1 MKIEINASFG
11 SRFQM
16 KTGTETLLNFVNS
29 WVVFFNNA
37 HKKNKVKVVFSDTYN
52 KEIIKL
58 IDDKAK
64 YSELSKIED
73 YITILKNDSEA
84 TIMNWK
90 KLDDKEEFP
99 KTLVKED
106 AKIELCSDILNWIK
120 LNY

>member
-52 KEIIKL
+52 KDVLTQLVVAISY
-58 IDDKAK
+58 IDENLHPKRNNKA
-64 YSELSKIED
+64 
-73 YITILKNDSEA
+73 N
-84 TIMNWK
+84 
-90 KLDDKEEFP
+90 
-99 KTLVKED
+99 
-106 AKIELCSDILNWIK
+106 
-120 LNY
+120 